1 MMVCNQISP
10 SCTNLGWGLT
20 DKGVVT
26 VSLDQIDVY
35 CDQGCYAHTMAVRKC
50 INDVK
55 RDFWF
60 ATRAHVQ
67 YVSDTISKGCSARKA
82 FTTANYK
89 ASSGIKV
96 YQKAYVSVI
105 SSLVVL
111 VAIFNL

>member
-1 MMVCNQISP
+1 
-10 SCTNLGWGLT
+10 
-20 DKGVVT
+20 
-26 VSLDQIDVY
+26 
-35 CDQGCYAHTMAVRKC
+35 MAVLKC
-50 INDVK
+50 ITDVK

-82 FTTANYK
+82 FTTVDYK
-89 ASSGIKV
+89 ASRGIKV

-111 VAIFNL
+111 VAIFNPPPLSLSLKGILAVYSDGVRNLC